1 MNQLP
6 RKAPRGGGGVSF
18 RRCPGLLTP
27 PLRCSFTLGL
37 NREAFARLTSHNGL
51 QPDQPQRLAARR
63 CCRDH
68 VRMNDRGRHS
78 WLKAWLNRRVASF
91 VRTRVN
97 RQPLILKGTGREND
111 TRANAIAAV
120 AAAQGDWSSATGVV
134 KAWGL
139 IAAGSMR
146 TKFAPIVTGAA
157 SHAQSTTTCSQS
169 TTACSQSTTACSQG
183 TTSCSQ
189 STTAWSQS
197 TTSCSQTKRI
207 CHCKTAKQ
215 WSFTATKATTGDHA
229 CFRTSR

>member
-6 RKAPRGGGGVSF
+6 RNAPRCGWGVSF
-18 RRCPGLLTP
+18 RRCPGLLMH
-27 PLRCSFTLGL
+27 PLRHSFAIGL

-68 VRMNDRGRHS
+68 VRMNDHGRHS
-78 WLKAWLNRRVASF
+78 WLKAWLNRRVASL
-91 VRTRVN
+91 VDTRVN
-97 RQPLILKGTGREND
+97 RQPWHLKGKRGD
-111 TRANAIAAV
+111 IRANAIAAV

-157 SHAQSTTTCSQS
+157 SHTQSTTTCSQS
-169 TTACSQSTTACSQG
+169 TTACSQSTTACSQS
-183 TTSCSQ
+183 TTACSQ
-189 STTAWSQS
+189 STTACSQS
-197 TTSCSQTKRI
+197 KTACSQTLWI
-207 CHCKTAKQ
+207 
-215 WSFTATKATTGDHA
+215 
-229 CFRTSR
+229 